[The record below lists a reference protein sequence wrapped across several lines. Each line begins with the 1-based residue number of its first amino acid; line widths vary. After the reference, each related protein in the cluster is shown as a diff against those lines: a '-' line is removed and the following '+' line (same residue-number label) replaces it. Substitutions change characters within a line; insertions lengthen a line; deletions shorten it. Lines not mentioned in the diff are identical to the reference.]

1 MESVINYIEMLVEN
15 QMNSF
20 LKENQICKSEKSK
33 KELYNLALSKLEPYY
48 NMTNY
53 QLLVTL
59 SGTKAQLE
67 ADIYVALKDAVEE
80 YMDTQKQASI

>member
-1 MESVINYIEMLVEN
+1 MESVINYMEMLVEN

-20 LKENQICKSEKSK
+20 LREHSICESENAK

-48 NMTNY
+48 NMTDY

-67 ADIYVALKDAVEE
+67 ADIFVALKKAVDE
-80 YMDTQKQASI
+80 YMNMRERASI